1 MFNKLDLL
9 DLGCDAK
16 HWFWL
21 SFPGDISELSGRNSL
36 SSMKRPIQRFLK
48 HGPWTSSIGILLE
61 IWILTPLSLHSL
73 QDLLRIMEVGPAIC
87 FNKSIKWFQS
97 LQNLSTADLV

>member
-1 MFNKLDLL
+1 VSKCAGKKDKLSKHLDMFNKLDLL

-61 IWILTPLSLHSL
+61 I
-73 QDLLRIMEVGPAIC
+73 
-87 FNKSIKWFQS
+87 
-97 LQNLSTADLV
+97 